1 MTVTALAALGAACAF
16 APSWDRYT
24 LHTAS
29 GLTRSFTAG
38 NSFANPGPVLAGDM
52 AVMVALVVV
61 AVLAALWRPAR
72 LGAALLAGAV
82 IPMAATAVQALVQIG
97 QPLSSAA
104 FGIPPAQAAQAGI
117 TISAGVTPAFWIYCV
132 FVLALAMVCAG
143 MLLPSQPSR
152 RAGGYYGPGPAVVRR
167 RWPGSRRRRSAA
179 QPAGERLDGRR
190 DLARRGN
197 HGQVPPGHDDRGR
210 GADAG
215 GHPGRGRPG

>member
-24 LHTAS
+24 LHAAS

-117 TISAGVTPAFWIYCV
+117 TISAGVTPAFWTYCV
-132 FVLALAMVCAG
+132 FVLALAMICAG

-152 RAGGYYGPGPAVVRR
+152 RAGGYA
-167 RWPGSRRRRSAA
+167 
-179 QPAGERLDGRR
+179 
-190 DLARRGN
+190 
-197 HGQVPPGHDDRGR
+197 
-210 GADAG
+210 
-215 GHPGRGRPG
+215 GRPGGGPAPLAGEPPSAVSGAARW